1 MPIHST
7 QIFKTNVRYYTV
19 VRKITLILFLLLA
32 QNALTQNEVYRLI
45 VSGDTVSPLE
55 LIKPTAKNQAAAQII
70 FTDYQTRLYA
80 DGYIGASI
88 DSITLDTTNNT
99 ITAHIYPGERYEW
112 ARLHPGNADE
122 GMLSKIRF
130 REKLYRGE
138 PLNLNRISRLINR
151 ILNYYEN
158 NGHPFATLQLDSV
171 TFNNGKANATL
182 NINPGKRVRIDSV
195 NILSDDDFPE
205 TFVFNY
211 IGIRKGDLYNES
223 KINEIPARIDE
234 LPFATALKNPEV
246 LFTEEKTI
254 LTLTLERQKANSIDG
269 ILGFQPQEDDD
280 AETILTGEIDAR
292 FRNALGAGELIALEW
307 RRLQSNVLTADIYL
321 EFPYIFGTR
330 LGVEAD
336 LNLFRLDT
344 SFININ
350 QRLGVQ
356 YFFKGDRR
364 ITGFVQR
371 NITNLIDTE
380 PFREATVLPEN
391 ADMRFTAYGLNFQTI
406 NVDYKFNPT
415 RGFDLM
421 VEGSAGTKTIR
432 ENPNLENI
440 PYDTMELSTSQY
452 TGRLN
457 FNHYLPFSPRLI
469 WNNQVQGGFMFNQNL
484 FRNELFRIGGLHTL
498 RGFDEESIFASSYL
512 IHKTE
517 LRFILEKNSFVYA
530 FFNGAWYERAI
541 TTEYVRD
548 TPYGFGAGVT
558 FETAAGIF
566 SINYAIGK
574 QFDNPIDFSA
584 GKIHFG
590 FANFF

>member
-1 MPIHST
+1 MRNTVLI
-7 QIFKTNVRYYTV
+7 IFV
-19 VRKITLILFLLLA
+19 LLSLSGFN
-32 QNALTQNEVYRLI
+32 QNANFELRIN
-45 VSGDTVSPLE
+45 GDTVSGAALT
-55 LIKPTAKNQAAAQII
+55 KNTAKTQLDAQNTIN
-70 FTDYQTRLYA
+70 DYLAQLYA
-80 DGYIGASI
+80 AGYIGASI
-88 DSITLDTTNNT
+88 DSITTDTAKKI
-99 ITAHIYPGERYEW
+99 ITAHLYPGQKFTW
-112 ARLHPGNADE
+112 AQLKPGNADE

-138 PLNLNRISRLINR
+138 PLNLNKINR
-151 ILNYYEN
+151 LVTRILTYYEN
-158 NGHPFATLQLDSV
+158 NGHPFAMLRLDSL
-171 TFNNGKANATL
+171 TMNKGKAEAVL
-182 NINPGKRVRIDSV
+182 NIDPGKRIRIDSIR
-195 NILSDDDFPE
+195 ILSEDEFPE

-211 IGIRKGDLYNES
+211 IGVKKGQLYNERI
-223 KINEIPARIDE
+223 INEIPTRLDE
-234 LPFATALKNPEV
+234 LPFASQIKSPEI

-280 AETILTGEIDAR
+280 AETILTGEVDAR

-307 RRLQSNVLTADIYL
+307 RRLQSNVLTADVQV
-321 EFPYIFGTR
+321 EFPYLFGTR
-330 LGVEAD
+330 FGLEAD

-350 QRLGVQ
+350 QRLGIQ
-356 YFFKGDRR
+356 YYLKGDRR
-364 ITGFVQR
+364 ITGFIQR
-371 NITNLIDTE
+371 NTTNLISTE

-391 ADMRFTAYGLNFQTI
+391 ADVRFIAYGLNFQTV

-415 RGFDLM
+415 RGFDLII
-421 VEGSAGTKTIR
+421 EASTGTKTIR
-432 ENPNLENI
+432 ENPGLENI
-440 PYDTMELSTSQY
+440 RYDTMQLSSSQY
-452 TGRLN
+452 SGRLIA
-457 FNHYLPFSPRLI
+457 NHYLRFSPRI
-469 WNNQVQGGFMFNQNL
+469 VWNNQFQGGFMFNQNL

-530 FFNGAWYERAI
+530 FFNGAWYERAL
-541 TTEYVRD
+541 TSEYVRD

-566 SINYAIGK
+566 SINYALGK
-574 QFDNPIDFSA
+574 QFDNPIDLSS

>member
-1 MPIHST
+1 MKSLIIST
-7 QIFKTNVRYYTV
+7 SLRYNRI
-19 VRKITLILFLLLA
+19 VRKIGLIISLLFTLPAFCQTGDFELRV
-32 QNALTQNEVYRLI
+32 N
-45 VSGDTVSPLE
+45 GDTVSGEALT
-55 LIKPTAKNQAAAQII
+55 KNTAKSQLVAQNI
-70 FTDYQTRLYA
+70 FNDYLAKLYA
-80 DGYIGASI
+80 RGYIGASL
-88 DSITLDTTNNT
+88 DSIVRDSVQNT
-99 ITAHIYPGERYEW
+99 IIAHIYPGLQYSW
-112 ARLHPGNADE
+112 AQLKPGNADE

-130 REKLYRGE
+130 REKLYREE
-138 PLNLNRISRLINR
+138 PLNLNKIDRLINR
-151 ILNYYEN
+151 ILTYYEN
-158 NGHPFATLQLDSV
+158 NGYPFAALRLDSL
-171 TFNNGKANATL
+171 TFNNGKARAVL
-182 NINPGKRVRIDSV
+182 NIDQGERIRIDSV
-195 NILSDDDFPE
+195 RILSDDDFPE

-211 IGIRKGDLYNES
+211 IGIKKGDLYNEQR
-223 KINEIPARIDE
+223 INEIPTRLDE
-234 LPFATALKNPEV
+234 LPFASQLKSPEI

-254 LTLTLERQKANSIDG
+254 LTLTLEREKANSIDG
-269 ILGFQPQEDDD
+269 ILGFQPQEDDE
-280 AETILTGEIDAR
+280 AETILTGEVDAR

-307 RRLQSNVLTADIYL
+307 RRLQTNVLTADIQV

-330 LGVEAD
+330 FGVEAD
-336 LNLFRLDT
+336 LNLYRLDT

-350 QRLGVQ
+350 QRLGIQ
-356 YFFKGDRR
+356 YYFKGDRR
-364 ITGFVQR
+364 ITGFIQR
-371 NITNLIDTE
+371 HTTNLIDTE
-380 PFREATVLPEN
+380 PFREATTLPEN
-391 ADMRFTAYGLNFQTI
+391 ADVRFTAYGLNFQTV

-421 VEGSAGTKTIR
+421 IEASTGTKTIR

-452 TGRLN
+452 SGRLN
-457 FNHYLPFSPRLI
+457 LNHYLPFTPRLV
-469 WNNQVQGGFMFNQNL
+469 WNNQLQGGFMFNQNL

-498 RGFDEESIFASSYL
+498 RGFDEESIFASTYV

-530 FFNGAWYERAI
+530 FFNGAWYERAL

-548 TPYGFGAGVT
+548 LPYGFGAGVT

-566 SINYAIGK
+566 SINYALGK